1 MAARKPVCAQL
12 SGSDAPSTAGPTKV
26 LFVCLGNICRSPTA
40 EAVFT
45 SVVERAGVT
54 HNFMVDS
61 CGTGGGSSNWY
72 RAGGFSYH
80 EGDSADARMTQV
92 AAARGVRL
100 TSKSRPLRPTDLSEF
115 DVILGMDAANMA
127 AIKRAAE
134 HWKGTHD
141 VPADYTARL
150 ALVTDFLQDD
160 KWRRY
165 NEVPGGLN
173 SSWICSKMPVAGCS
187 RPSRRGG
194 CSYSGF
200 ITALREIYTQ
210 RVILQVHAFHVC
222 VLPRTRYWVRPQM
235 HPRLGR
241 HGDSVCHLPAG
252 SGGLSLREGAP
263 LRLHVHAGGTAAVA
277 ACRCPRHTL
286 HVE

>member
-165 NEVPGGLN
+165 NEVPDPYYGGQKGFELVLDLLEDACGGLLKA
-173 SSWICSKMPVAGCS
+173 IQEG
-187 RPSRRGG
+187 
-194 CSYSGF
+194 
-200 ITALREIYTQ
+200 
-210 RVILQVHAFHVC
+210 
-222 VLPRTRYWVRPQM
+222 
-235 HPRLGR
+235 RLF
-241 HGDSVCHLPAG
+241 L
-252 SGGLSLREGAP
+252 
-263 LRLHVHAGGTAAVA
+263 
-277 ACRCPRHTL
+277 
-286 HVE
+286 